1 MATRTD
7 IQWGRTL
14 AAALAAETVGLLGF
28 LALFGNPLS
37 RRLIYSPALG
47 QSEKLLAV
55 WTTLPPAPAL
65 TPLWGDLLAFTPRKV
80 LALGLL
86 YLWAFG
92 LALVY
97 LVVSAALPGR
107 GWRKGLAFGL
117 GLWATVF
124 PLLEVFFPF
133 NLLGEPLYLVA
144 YELLL
149 EVPLA
154 LGIGVSL
161 AAVLETSAARR
172 SGPRR

>member
-1 MATRTD
+1 MRRKTEVR
-7 IQWGRTL
+7 WGRTL
-14 AAALAAETVGLLGF
+14 AAALAAEAVGLPGF
-28 LALFGNPLS
+28 LVLFGNPLS
-37 RRLIYSPALG
+37 RRLIYSPAYG

-55 WTTLPPAPAL
+55 WSTLPPPPAL
-65 TPLWGDLLAFTPRKV
+65 TPIWSDLLAFTPRKV

-86 YLWAFG
+86 YLWTFG

-97 LVVSAALPGR
+97 PVVSPALPGR

-117 GLWATVF
+117 GLWTAVF

-133 NLLGEPLYLVA
+133 NLPGEPLYLVG

-161 AAVLETSAARR
+161 AAVLGPSAVRR
-172 SGPRR
+172 SGPQE